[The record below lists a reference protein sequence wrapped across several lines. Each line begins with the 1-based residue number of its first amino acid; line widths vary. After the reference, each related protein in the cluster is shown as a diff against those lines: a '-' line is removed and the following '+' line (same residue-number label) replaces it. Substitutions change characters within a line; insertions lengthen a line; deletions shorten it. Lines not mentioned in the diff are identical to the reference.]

1 MSVAASVLT
10 SAGQDPVLPP
20 WTYPDVLQGSGT
32 LGHVKY
38 GIELIFVREDT
49 RKHVHGCIK
58 QSKAGSVS
66 AAVLQAITS
75 PKFHSKFGNGD
86 CSRNPN
92 EQMFSALSIRLKNKN
107 SMANFFFFSMLTI
120 ISFHLPPGFRTLG
133 FQFYGISSEIYFM
146 SSRTA
151 DFVIFISVQEFHP
164 EEKYQIH

>member
-1 MSVAASVLT
+1 MALRSHPSLLMSVAASVLT

-32 LGHVKY
+32 LVHVKY

-49 RKHVHGCIK
+49 RKHVRGCIK

-66 AAVLQAITS
+66 AALSQAITS

-107 SMANFFFFSMLTI
+107 STFFFFTMLII
-120 ISFHLPPGFRTLG
+120 ISFNLPPGFRAL
-133 FQFYGISSEIYFM
+133 GISVLRHFF
-146 SSRTA
+146 RK
-151 DFVIFISVQEFHP
+151 IF
-164 EEKYQIH
+164 Y